1 MYGKKLMQAA
11 TVALCL
17 VSLNA
22 LAAQDFSALDTAELM
37 QLKPNEMGEEDRNA
51 FRDEMRKHTANM
63 SSTEKEEFRNQMR
76 EQKKSQGGW
85 AGNAGKRWHG
95 AGAMTFSLTLM
106 RTGNSRRHHDWTN
119 TDSVSTET

>member
-1 MYGKKLMQAA
+1 MKMYGKKLMQAA

-76 EQKKSQGGW
+76 EQKKSQGG
-85 AGNAGKRWHG
+85 GQGMQGRG
-95 AGAMTFSLTLM
+95 GM
-106 RTGNSRRHHDWTN
+106 GQGQ
-119 TDSVSTET
+119 

>member
-11 TVALCL
+11 IVALCL

-22 LAAQDFSALDTAELM
+22 LAAQDFSTLDTAELM

-51 FRDEMRKHTANM
+51 FRDEMRKRTANM

-76 EQKKSQGGW
+76 EQKKGQGG
-85 AGNAGKRWHG
+85 GQGMQG
-95 AGAMTFSLTLM
+95 SGAMG
-106 RTGNSRRHHDWTN
+106 RGH
-119 TDSVSTET
+119 